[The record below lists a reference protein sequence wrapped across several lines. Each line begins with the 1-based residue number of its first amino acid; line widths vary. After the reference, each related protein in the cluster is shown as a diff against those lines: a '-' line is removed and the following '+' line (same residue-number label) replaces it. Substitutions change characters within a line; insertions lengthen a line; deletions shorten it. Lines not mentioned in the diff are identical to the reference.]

1 MKVLIIGNGGREN
14 ALAWKV
20 KNSPLLT
27 NLFISPGNAGTD
39 QLGKNID
46 IDVSQKTEILKF
58 VKSNKIDLTLVGP
71 EAPLEDGIV
80 DLFVSE
86 KQLIFGPSKKAAQI
100 ETSKVW
106 AKNLMTK
113 YDIPTAKFFSFND
126 FTSAEK
132 FILSQK
138 KLSWVIK
145 ADGLAAGK
153 GVILTNNKEE
163 SINALKQILIDRK
176 FGNAGN
182 KIIIEEMLFGKEVS
196 IFSFV
201 NGKFVSSHISACDYK
216 RSHDGDKGL
225 NTGGM
230 GAYSPPEFWNENL
243 SATIHEEIMI
253 PTANALVEEN
263 APFNGMLYGGIMLTS
278 DGPKVLEFN
287 CRFGD
292 PETQVILPKL
302 SSDILE
308 ICYNTAKN
316 TLNEK
321 TPIKW
326 NNDNCVGVVIT
337 SGGYPES
344 YKTGHEIKLSSNPV
358 NNSLIFHSGTKIEND
373 GKITTNGG
381 RVLVSVGIGETMTI
395 AKNKAYQNIDNIYFK
410 NMYFR
415 KDISE
420 RALS

>member
-1 MKVLIIGNGGREN
+1 MNVLIIGNGGREN

-20 KNSPLLT
+20 KNSPLLK
-27 NLFISPGNAGTD
+27 NLFITPGNAGTD
-39 QLGKNID
+39 QLGKNFD

-58 VKSNKIDLTLVGP
+58 VKSNKIDLTIVGP
-71 EAPLEDGIV
+71 EAPLQDGIV
-80 DLFVSE
+80 DLFLSE
-86 KQLIFGPSKKAAQI
+86 KELIFGPSKKAAQI

-106 AKNLMTK
+106 AKKMMTK
-113 YDIPTAKFFSFND
+113 YNIPTAEFFSFND

-138 KLSWVIK
+138 KSSWVIK

-153 GVILTNNKEE
+153 GVILSNNKEE
-163 SINALKQILIDRK
+163 SINALKQILIEKR

-196 IFSFV
+196 VFSFV
-201 NGKFVSSHISACDYK
+201 NGKFVSSEISACDYK

-230 GAYSPPEFWNENL
+230 GAYSPPEFWSENL
-243 SATIHEEIMI
+243 SNTIREEIMI
-253 PTANALVEEN
+253 PTANALISEK
-263 APFNGMLYGGIMLTS
+263 APFHGILYGGIMLTEN
-278 DGPKVLEFN
+278 GPKVLEFN

-292 PETQVILPKL
+292 PEAQVILPKL
-302 SSDILE
+302 DSDILE
-308 ICYNTAKN
+308 ICYATANK
-316 TLNEK
+316 TLDEK
-321 TPIKW
+321 TSVKW
-326 NNDNCVGVVIT
+326 NNNNSVGIVIT
-337 SGGYPES
+337 SGGYPET
-344 YKTGHEIKLSSNPV
+344 YKIGHEIKLGSNPV

-381 RVLVSVGIGETMTI
+381 RVLVSVGIGNKMSI
-395 AKNKAYQNIDNIYFK
+395 ARNLAYENINNIYFK

-415 KDISE
+415 KDIATK
-420 RALS
+420 ALS